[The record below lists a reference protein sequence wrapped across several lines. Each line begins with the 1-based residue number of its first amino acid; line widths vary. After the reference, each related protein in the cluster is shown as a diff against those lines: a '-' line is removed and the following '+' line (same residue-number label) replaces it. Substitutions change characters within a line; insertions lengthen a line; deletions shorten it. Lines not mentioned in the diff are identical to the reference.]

1 MRCPF
6 CSANNDR
13 VIDSRTSGDAFV
25 IRRRRE
31 CLQCSK
37 RFTTYEKVE
46 EPTLHV
52 IKKDGSRVPFD
63 RGKILGGLLK
73 ACEKRPVSVER
84 LEEVVNRIE
93 AELNESFDKEV
104 SCRFIGQLVMNALK
118 EIDEVAYV
126 RFASVYRE
134 FKDVEEFLAELK
146 PLLDARRETV
156 RDS

>member
-1 MRCPF
+1 M
-6 CSANNDR
+6 
-13 VIDSRTSGDAFV
+13 

-31 CLQCSK
+31 CIQCAK

-63 RGKILGGLLK
+63 RAKIMNGLLK
-73 ACEKRPVSVER
+73 ACEKRPVSVDR

-93 AELNESFDKEV
+93 AQLNESFDKEV
-104 SCRFIGQLVMNALK
+104 SCRFVGQLVMNALK

-134 FKDVEEFLAELK
+134 FKDIEEFMHELQ
-146 PLLDARRETV
+146 PLLDARRLPI

>member
-63 RGKILGGLLK
+63 RTKILNGLLR
-73 ACEKRPVSVER
+73 ACEKRPVSIDR

-104 SCRFIGQLVMNALK
+104 SCRFVGQLVMNALK
-118 EIDEVAYV
+118 ELDEVAYV

-134 FKDVEEFLAELK
+134 FKDVEEFMSELK
-146 PLLDARRETV
+146 PLLDARRLPV

>member
-6 CSANNDR
+6 CTANNDR

-31 CLQCSK
+31 CMECGK

-52 IKKDGSRVPFD
+52 VKKDGSRTAFD
-63 RGKILGGLLK
+63 RDKIMSGLKK
-73 ACEKRPVSVER
+73 ACEKRPVSMDR
-84 LEEVVNRIE
+84 LEETVNSIE
-93 AELNESFDKEV
+93 SQLNETFDKEV
-104 SCRFIGQLVMNALK
+104 SSKFIGQLVMNALR
-118 EIDEVAYV
+118 EIDHVAYV

-134 FKDVEEFLAELK
+134 FRDVNEFLEELK
-146 PLLDARRETV
+146 PLLGKRKEAHGDP
-156 RDS
+156 